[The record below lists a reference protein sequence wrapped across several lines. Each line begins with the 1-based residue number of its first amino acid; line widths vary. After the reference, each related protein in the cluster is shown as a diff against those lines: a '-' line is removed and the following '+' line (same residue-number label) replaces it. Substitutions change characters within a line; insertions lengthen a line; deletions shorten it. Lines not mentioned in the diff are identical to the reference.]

1 MTTYN
6 WAKKEHKT
14 DKNWAETILLK
25 APLDAYHTLIPSN
38 STLLISYETSSGNH
52 NEVLI
57 RHANYKIN
65 LKTLLPVCLYFKN
78 KPIFSTHPQFHP
90 L

>member
-25 APLDAYHTLIPSN
+25 APLDALSHIDSFQIDLVN
-38 STLLISYETSSGNH
+38 KLL
-52 NEVLI
+52 
-57 RHANYKIN
+57 K
-65 LKTLLPVCLYFKN
+65 LLQVTIMRYL
-78 KPIFSTHPQFHP
+78 
-90 L
+90 